1 MEATTTPVSFRLSK
15 SLAVLSAIS
24 PLVLLAGVIWWFSH
38 GGSQLIERPVPPI
51 EQISIR
57 RVELKPGEFKL
68 TIRNTGPLPVDMT
81 LVTVDEAIWKAEFS
95 PSQHLERLQEATV
108 RIPFDWVS
116 GDPYKIELFTANGMS
131 FEKEIPVAVETPT
144 PSARMFLVFSA
155 MGFYVGI
162 LPVAFGILWLPFL
175 RQLGKRWINFFLS
188 FTVGLLVFLGV
199 DALHEGFEV
208 AGKLPSVFSGVGVL
222 AIGFLLAFL
231 FITGIDQFL
240 RARPDTQGRDAALIL
255 AYMIAFGIGV
265 HNLGEGLAIGSAYA
279 SGEIA
284 LGALLLLG
292 FTIHNTTEGLAIVS
306 PLTRSR
312 VRLVHLALLGIVGG
326 GPAIIGCWM
335 GGFSYSDIASA
346 LFLAIGAGAVFQVV
360 WSIGAQMMKTAE
372 GNLFHLSNA
381 AGLMLGMVVMWAT
394 ALLVTA

>member
-1 MEATTTPVSFRLSK
+1 MEATTPISFRLSK
-15 SLAVLSAIS
+15 SLAVLSAIF
-24 PLVLLAGVIWWFSH
+24 PLVLLAGLIWWFFH
-38 GGSQLIERPVPPI
+38 GGSQLIERPVPSI

-68 TIRNTGPLPVDMT
+68 TIRNTGPMPVEMT

-95 PSQHLERLQEATV
+95 PSRRLERLQEATV
-108 RIPFDWVS
+108 RIPFDWVAT
-116 GDPYKIELFTANGMS
+116 DPYKIELFTASGLS
-131 FEKEIPVAVETPT
+131 FEKEIPVAVETPK
-144 PSARMFLVFSA
+144 PSMRMFLVFSA
-155 MGFYVGI
+155 MGLYVGI
-162 LPVAFGILWLPFL
+162 LPVVFGILWLPFL

-208 AGKLPSVFSGVGVL
+208 AGKLPGVFSGIGLL

-240 RARPDTQGRDAALIL
+240 RTRPDAQARDASLIL

-312 VRLVHLALLGIVGG
+312 VRLFHLALLGIVGG
-326 GPAIIGCWM
+326 APAILGCWM

-381 AGLMLGMVVMWAT
+381 TGLMLGMVVMWAT
-394 ALLVTA
+394 ALLVSA